1 MDYLPG
7 FNDYMAALFADLYWW
22 QGRQLEAAPGLK
34 DCVCPVT
41 LIDGGTFYHR
51 GPVRVSPDCRYH
63 RVAAQ
68 TMLRWAPTVEP
79 PCTCR
84 YGVWKIDGAPGPWA
98 LIPEP
103 ARRYSRRWG
112 TRAFRIDPACPHHG
126 DRGELDDPPAWVV
139 LDDQERR
146 GD

>member
-41 LIDGGTFYHR
+41 LIERR
-51 GPVRVSPDCRYH
+51 GDCDVLVIEVH
-63 RVAAQ
+63 V
-68 TMLRWAPTVEP
+68 
-79 PCTCR
+79 
-84 YGVWKIDGAPGPWA
+84 
-98 LIPEP
+98 
-103 ARRYSRRWG
+103 
-112 TRAFRIDPACPHHG
+112 
-126 DRGELDDPPAWVV
+126 PPAWVV

>member
-68 TMLRWAPTVEP
+68 TTVRCAGP
-79 PCTCR
+79 RPSNRPVPAATA
-84 YGVWKIDGAPGPWA
+84 YGRSTELPGPG
-98 LIPEP
+98 
-103 ARRYSRRWG
+103 R
-112 TRAFRIDPACPHHG
+112 
-126 DRGELDDPPAWVV
+126 
-139 LDDQERR
+139 
-146 GD
+146 